1 MSPIPP
7 AQASESDFSKTIT
20 LEKTVQFED
29 AQGEEVLIDPG
40 NYEVTAGKGTLHL
53 STPGSTTSITIEAD
67 ETLHKAD
74 ISMPVADS
82 IPGQGPLADTHI
94 VILFFPNGH
103 ALQAIGTYPGIQS
116 RGIPEDIDLSGS
128 PTTIT
133 FEKTVHFI
141 APDGSPVMATP
152 GSYTAEAAEDWIR
165 LIPGEERENALLIE
179 AQKGTNDTKIDE
191 LIALSLPGSKENE
204 LDLHFVMLLLPTGH
218 TLEATGSYS
227 GIQPRGFSFKKTFN
241 QAKRAA
247 GSAYKGASGTV
258 SQVGKGVGQAAQQ
271 VGKGVSQAA
280 LVAKN
285 AAENSARVAAAK
297 AEQVAK
303 EVARFAASQGCKVL
317 VGTIKAG
324 NKILPFMLKPLEILK
339 QGFSEVSQKLK
350 TDSVFRNGIEKTTEA
365 AFKQYKSVLPEVQR
379 IADFFKNPKN
389 KRSIDDLFS
398 ASNICSGSPGVMDQQ
413 LKQLG
418 LVPNFAS
425 VQSAAPVQVKPQVLP
440 QITVAMV
447 PGVYRHEPM
456 QNDWHMGS
464 IVPDGDRLRWTNKAG
479 ASWGLTPDLANQR
492 LLTGPDNPYYA
503 QGLREFKL
511 VISNGQITGFQFA
524 GGTYTRETGQA
535 PTQTAIRSRGVP
547 LLCNHCFMSY
557 EIGASIIVVG
567 GIQPVFVY
575 ATNYEGQHRWYFS
588 FGVGAG
594 ADVGLG
600 GTIMIHPPVQKLD
613 AFEGRSWGGA
623 ANYWA
628 GGAVSLTDDF
638 KFDGV
643 GISLGVRGGGSLA
656 HSWAWG
662 L

>member
-1 MSPIPP
+1 
-7 AQASESDFSKTIT
+7 
-20 LEKTVQFED
+20 
-29 AQGEEVLIDPG
+29 
-40 NYEVTAGKGTLHL
+40 
-53 STPGSTTSITIEAD
+53 
-67 ETLHKAD
+67 
-74 ISMPVADS
+74 
-82 IPGQGPLADTHI
+82 
-94 VILFFPNGH
+94 
-103 ALQAIGTYPGIQS
+103 
-116 RGIPEDIDLSGS
+116 
-128 PTTIT
+128 
-133 FEKTVHFI
+133 
-141 APDGSPVMATP
+141 
-152 GSYTAEAAEDWIR
+152 
-165 LIPGEERENALLIE
+165 
-179 AQKGTNDTKIDE
+179 
-191 LIALSLPGSKENE
+191 
-204 LDLHFVMLLLPTGH
+204 
-218 TLEATGSYS
+218 
-227 GIQPRGFSFKKTFN
+227 
-241 QAKRAA
+241 
-247 GSAYKGASGTV
+247 
-258 SQVGKGVGQAAQQ
+258 
-271 VGKGVSQAA
+271 
-280 LVAKN
+280 
-285 AAENSARVAAAK
+285 
-297 AEQVAK
+297 K

-317 VGTIKAG
+317 VGTIKGG

-389 KRSIDDLFS
+389 KRTIDDLFS
-398 ASNICSGSPGVMDQQ
+398 ASNICSGSHGVMDQQ

-447 PGVYRHEPM
+447 PGSYQRNPV
-456 QNDWHMGS
+456 QNGWHMGS

-557 EIGASIIVVG
+557 EIGASIIVGG

-594 ADVGLG
+594 IDAGVG

-628 GGAVSLTDDF
+628 GLALSLTDDF